1 MAPGNQRQTRNRGS
15 VRSSRK
21 KKIHQV
27 IKRIQSVFFGRLDGA
42 EHNSAGSGAP
52 GGVGKKEI
60 LAVNNKGFDG
70 APGAVVG
77 NFEAVIQ
84 EIALKVS
91 LHHPQML
98 MPLSFCSPIT
108 PKGTLTKL
116 RNGTGRIDAKT
127 LNKLCTKFNC
137 QPGDLMEYV
146 EDENEAPPTA

>member
-27 IKRIQSVFFGRLDGA
+27 IKRIQIVFFGRLDGA

-70 APGAVVG
+70 ALGAVVG
-77 NFEAVIQ
+77 NFEAAIQ

-91 LHHPQML
+91 RHHPRML
-98 MPLSFCSPIT
+98 MPLSFRSPIT

-116 RNGTGRIDAKT
+116 RIGTGRIDAKT
-127 LNKLCTKFNC
+127 LNKLCAKFNC